1 MLSHA
6 LLLLQTSGEVLAG
19 QTPSNGTQVP
29 VAADATRP
37 LWRQLFED
45 NSRDDWILAL
55 AVFAG
60 AAILFALVKRVVLF
74 RLAQIAERTETD
86 LDDLF
91 VDLVRRTTRVFIL
104 VMAARIASHWLLLSE
119 STHVWLSRG
128 AILATWFQVGMW
140 GLGLVGFGLNRL
152 VKSRSGDDPARTMGA
167 SILSLIARVVVWTT
181 VLLLCLDNLGV
192 NVTALITGL
201 GVGGIAVA
209 LALQN
214 VLGDLFAS
222 ITILLDKP
230 FVVGD
235 AITIGEFVG
244 TVEEI
249 GIKTT
254 RLRSVNGELIV
265 VGNSDLVNSRIRN
278 WKRLNERRAL
288 FTIGVTYST
297 PHAALEAIPGIL
309 KEIIETTPNAR
320 FDRAHFKSF
329 GDWALLFE
337 AVYFCT
343 KPEYNALMDVQQRIN
358 LEIKRRFEER
368 GIEMAYPTQ
377 TVIHRDGAEGARLVP
392 GRAPGR

>member
-1 MLSHA
+1 MKKQIPQAQLTSTVGPTLSFMFFDPDP
-6 LLLLQTSGEVLAG
+6 TSPWKDPRV
-19 QTPSNGTQVP
+19 
-29 VAADATRP
+29 
-37 LWRQLFED
+37 RQAVSMAI
-45 NSRDDWILAL
+45 NRDDLLELGYNLKKLKEAGLDVQGPWHNIIPAGETRWWIDPKGKDQGDSAKFFKYDPAEAKKLLSA
-55 AVFAG
+55 AG
-60 AAILFALVKRVVLF
+60 YPDGFSTVYQYTANRYGKLFNDIAE
-74 RLAQIAERTETD
+74 AQINY
-86 LDDLF
+86 
-91 VDLVRRTTRVFIL
+91 
-104 VMAARIASHWLLLSE
+104 
-119 STHVWLSRG
+119 
-128 AILATWFQVGMW
+128 
-140 GLGLVGFGLNRL
+140 LN
-152 VKSRSGDDPARTMGA
+152 
-167 SILSLIARVVVWTT
+167 
-181 VLLLCLDNLGV
+181 
-192 NVTALITGL
+192 
-201 GVGGIAVA
+201 
-209 LALQN
+209 Q
-214 VLGDLFAS
+214 
-222 ITILLDKP
+222 
-230 FVVGD
+230 
-235 AITIGEFVG
+235 
-244 TVEEI
+244 I